1 MEMTGT
7 KHKPKPYVSAKW
19 RRILACVVLFF
30 LFSFLGW
37 CWEKFYFYLVYGI
50 NADRGFLTLPFCT
63 VYGSALLLIRA
74 ALKLPDPERTYPR
87 NMFGFVFYCVRTFYG
102 IIFRA
107 DIRCFAL
114 DVPRF
119 FARLS
124 GLRLPERQRCLG
136 RADRHLYGGRVGSV
150 GASAFKNPSDRSV
163 LGRRSFNALRC
174 VRFFSYGVFMK
185 SLTGMSENGII
196 LSGDGYV

>member
-87 NMFGFVFYCVRTFYG
+87 NMFGFVFYCVAASLIATAVELSTGLFFEQVFGVSLWTYRGFSHVYQDYVCLSVSVAWGALIG
-102 IIFRA
+102 IFMA
-107 DIRCFAL
+107 GVWAPL
-114 DVPRF
+114 
-119 FARLS
+119 
-124 GLRLPERQRCLG
+124 E
-136 RADRHLYGGRVGSV
+136 RHLSKIRPTVLFWVGGVLTLCV
-150 GASAFKNPSDRSV
+150 AFD
-163 LGRRSFNALRC
+163 
-174 VRFFSYGVFMK
+174 FF
-185 SLTGMSENGII
+185 LTAF
-196 LSGDGYV
+196 L

>member
-1 MEMTGT
+1 MRRVVFLVFLSRLVLGKILLLSRLRNQCRPRISHAPILYGVRQRVVIDPSRVKTSRSRT
-7 KHKPKPYVSAKW
+7 NISPKHVRFCVLL
-19 RRILACVVLFF
+19 RRRF
-30 LFSFLGW
+30 
-37 CWEKFYFYLVYGI
+37 
-50 NADRGFLTLPFCT
+50 ADRNCG
-63 VYGSALLLIRA
+63 
-74 ALKLPDPERTYPR
+74 
-87 NMFGFVFYCVRTFYG
+87 RTFYG

-150 GASAFKNPSDRSV
+150 GALAFKNPSDRSV

-196 LSGDGYV
+196 RLGDGYV